1 MYFYLVGNTESC
13 IFVPYKNKETMTT
26 FNKTMTI
33 EEATKLYQSK
43 SGMNYPNT
51 EHNRKVMKQVIDNHL
66 KSLRNAN

>member
-1 MYFYLVGNTESC
+1 M
-13 IFVPYKNKETMTT
+13 KN

-43 SGMNYPNT
+43 DGMIYPNT

-66 KSLRNAN
+66 KQMREAV